1 MFTISNKTYA
11 SAGNL
16 LKKNGWVGFSCK
28 TSDNII
34 EIPINDDDIKIKD
47 NMFVWNAGKLQ
58 IPVIPNGT
66 YGEYKKRLIN
76 KIFSTDDQIALI
88 LNKDDDENSSN
99 AFEEMQNWR
108 EYFSIFIKAK
118 INNFNI

>member
-1 MFTISNKTYA
+1 
-11 SAGNL
+11 
-16 LKKNGWVGFSCK
+16 
-28 TSDNII
+28 
-34 EIPINDDDIKIKD
+34 
-47 NMFVWNAGKLQ
+47 MFVWNAGKLQ

-99 AFEEMQNWR
+99 AFEEMQN
-108 EYFSIFIKAK
+108 
-118 INNFNI
+118 

>member
-34 EIPINDDDIKIKD
+34 EILINDDDIKIKD
-47 NMFVWNAGKLQ
+47 GMFVWNAGKLQ
-58 IPVIPNGT
+58 IPVIPN
-66 YGEYKKRLIN
+66 EHMVNIKKDWSIKSFQQMIRLRW
-76 KIFSTDDQIALI
+76 S
-88 LNKDDDENSSN
+88 
-99 AFEEMQNWR
+99 
-108 EYFSIFIKAK
+108 
-118 INNFNI
+118 

>member
-1 MFTISNKTYA
+1 MSRGFCKNLWYLCGEEAIWKIKKDCLDEVFWQILLLVNLKLTKLYKMFTISNKTYA

-66 YGEYKKRLIN
+66 YGEYKN
-76 KIFSTDDQIALI
+76 Q
-88 LNKDDDENSSN
+88 
-99 AFEEMQNWR
+99 
-108 EYFSIFIKAK
+108 
-118 INNFNI
+118 

>member
-28 TSDNII
+28 TSDDIV
-34 EIPINDDDIKIKD
+34 EIPINVDDITIKND
-47 NMFVWNAGKLQ
+47 MFVWNNGKLQ
-58 IPVIPNGT
+58 LPVIPNGT

-76 KIFSTDDQIALI
+76 KIFSNDDQIALI
-88 LNKDDDENSSN
+88 LNKDFDQDSSI
-99 AFEEMQNWR
+99 AFEEMQ
-108 EYFSIFIKAK
+108 K
-118 INNFNI
+118 